1 MIMNTTRIY
10 GIFLRQV
17 FILRDNPMRLIPYF
31 LWAVLDIVL
40 WGFITRYLH
49 TVDSGL
55 AFVPT
60 LLGGILLWD
69 FLVRVQQGVTMPFLE
84 DVWSKNFLNIFASP
98 LKVSEYMTGFVL
110 TSIATS
116 AAGLVVMLLLAG
128 GIFGLDL
135 LALGVLLLPF
145 ILILF
150 LFGIALGI
158 VGTALVLRFGPSAE
172 WLIWP
177 IPAVLGP
184 FVGIMYPISV
194 LPSWMQ
200 AISYILPPTYVFEG
214 MRNAL
219 MSQSLSF
226 APLILGVVLATCY
239 LALAYFFF
247 VSTYRKIAR
256 DGMISRFE
264 AEGP

>member
-1 MIMNTTRIY
+1 MNITRIY

-40 WGFITRYLH
+40 WGFITRYLSSI
-49 TVDSGL
+49 DFDL

-84 DVWSKNFLNIFASP
+84 DVWSKNFLNMFASP

-110 TSIATS
+110 TSTVTS
-116 AAGLVVMLLLAG
+116 AAGLIAMLLLAG
-128 GIFGLDL
+128 VFFGLNLFMLGL
-135 LALGVLLLPF
+135 LIIPF
-145 ILILF
+145 LFILF

-158 VGTALVLRFGPSAE
+158 VGTAVVLRLGPSAE
-172 WLIWP
+172 WLMWP

-184 FVGIMYPISV
+184 FVGIMYPVSV

-200 AISYILPPTYVFEG
+200 LVSYILPPTYVFEG
-214 MRNAL
+214 MRSAL
-219 MSQSLSF
+219 ITRDFSF
-226 APLILGVVLATCY
+226 EPLLFGMILATCY
-239 LALAYFFF
+239 IALAYFFF
-247 VSTYRKIAR
+247 VATYRRVIR
-256 DGMISRFE
+256 DGMVSRFD

>member
-1 MIMNTTRIY
+1 MNTSRIY

-49 TVDSGL
+49 TAG
-55 AFVPT
+55 AEFGFVPT
-60 LLGGILLWD
+60 LLGGVLLWD

-110 TSIATS
+110 TSTITS
-116 AAGLVVMLLLAG
+116 AAGLVVMLLLAWSL
-128 GIFGLDL
+128 FGLSL
-135 LALGVLLLPF
+135 LKLGVLLVPF
-145 ILILF
+145 IFILF

-158 VGTALVLRFGPSAE
+158 AGTALVLRLGPSAE

-177 IPAVLGP
+177 IPAILGP
-184 FVGIMYPISV
+184 FVGIFYPIAV
-194 LPSWMQ
+194 LPQWMQ
-200 AISYILPPTYVFEG
+200 GIAYMLPPTYVFDG
-214 MRNAL
+214 MREAL
-219 MSQSLSF
+219 LTGSLS
-226 APLILGVVLATCY
+226 AGS
-239 LALAYFFF
+239 LALGAIFALGYIAMAYALF
-247 VSTYRKIAR
+247 VATYRKIAR
-256 DGMISRFE
+256 DGMIARFD